1 MKTSQQKLPHSLD
14 NQVTIP
20 RSYEMK
26 NCARVYSKAQYFIS
40 YEPAKQGLPHHRAI
54 RREVPKRLRDGAADQ
69 YFDLELSALCGRIK
83 ESGCE
88 FPCEE

>member
-26 NCARVYSKAQYFIS
+26 NCARVYSKAQFFIS
-40 YEPAKQGLPHHRAI
+40 YGPAKQGLPHHRAI
-54 RREVPKRLRDGAADQ
+54 WHEVPKRLRDGEA
-69 YFDLELSALCGRIK
+69 ESWK
-83 ESGCE
+83 EKE
-88 FPCEE
+88 